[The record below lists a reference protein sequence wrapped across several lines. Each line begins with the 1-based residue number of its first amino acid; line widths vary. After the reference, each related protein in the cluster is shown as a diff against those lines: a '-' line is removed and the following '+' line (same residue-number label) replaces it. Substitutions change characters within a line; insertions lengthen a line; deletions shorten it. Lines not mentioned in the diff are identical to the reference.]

1 MGYGLLTQEVEIT
14 DPTSGVSIKGARV
27 YGFKNIQNLIRQ
39 IKTSTKN
46 PYKYIELMA
55 CPGGCYNGGGQVKG
69 KEYNLEEL
77 NKGIETMAHA
87 YCQKRYFFENQ
98 VASQI
103 AGLILQEKFPL
114 ATKSSIEYQVKPLVT
129 TDNPVFMKW

>member
-1 MGYGLLTQEVEIT
+1 MI

-55 CPGGCYNGGGQVKG
+55 CPGGCYNGGGQIKA
-69 KEYNLEEL
+69 KEVSLEDM
-77 NKGIETMAHA
+77 NKQMETLAHT
-87 YCQKRYFFENQ
+87 YFKRRYFFENQ
-98 VASQI
+98 VATDV
-103 AGLILQEKFPL
+103 GDLILQDKFPL
-114 ATKSSIEYQVKPLVT
+114 ANRNSVEYQIKPLVI
-129 TDNPVFMKW
+129 TDNPVFLKW